1 MEAESVNTSE
11 NDISNDYVPSLAADE
26 SEEASTEEEMRCCKH
41 CNYQAPDWPV

>member
-11 NDISNDYVPSLAADE
+11 NDISNDVPSLAAD
-26 SEEASTEEEMRCCKH
+26 EEASTEEEMRCCKQ